1 VVEWFEVGCI
11 LHNVLLSRDAGDW
24 QEHGDIALA
33 EAQEDKI
40 HRLQERVRRVD
51 EYRDVIDNEHEATR
65 EYLLA
70 RFKRLHRD
78 VLLFFI

>member
-1 VVEWFEVGCI
+1 MQGIGKSMVI
-11 LHNVLLSRDAGDW
+11 LRG
-24 QEHGDIALA
+24 QIP

-40 HRLQERVRRVD
+40 HRLQERVD
-51 EYRDVIDNEHEATR
+51 EYRDFIDNEHEATR

-78 VLLFFI
+78 VL